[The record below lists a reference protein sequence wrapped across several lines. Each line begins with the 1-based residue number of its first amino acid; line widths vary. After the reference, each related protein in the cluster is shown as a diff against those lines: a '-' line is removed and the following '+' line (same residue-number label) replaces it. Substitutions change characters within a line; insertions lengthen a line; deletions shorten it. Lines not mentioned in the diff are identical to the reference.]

1 MERYDLIILGGG
13 ASAFAAATEAD
24 RMGLRSVMINAGL
37 PMGGTCVNVGC
48 VPSKHL
54 LALGKS
60 LHHPSR
66 PAFESVGPVRP
77 AFEFAKAME
86 EKDALVSGLREQN
99 YRQVFGSFRH
109 VEWVE
114 GRGTF
119 VASNVVETAGKE
131 MEGGKILIATG
142 CSTYAPPFEGL
153 KEAGF
158 LTHIEALSLK
168 RLPSS
173 LIVLGVGPL
182 GLEFAQIFSRM
193 GTRVTVVARG
203 KRILK
208 SQEPEISDA
217 LRGYMEEEGIE
228 IVTEAPVVRVART
241 NDGKTVTIETP
252 AGQRT
257 LAAEDIL
264 AATGERGNVEG
275 LGLKRIGVATV
286 GDSYIRVNEFL
297 QTDVPH
303 IFAAGDVTG
312 QRCLETVA
320 AKQGKIAVENA
331 FNGANKKIDFLSV
344 PHAVFTDPEAAGVG
358 MTEEQYMAA
367 HGTCNCRTVPLD
379 RVPRAVAV
387 RDTRGLVK
395 MVAHHETGRVMGIH
409 VLAPCASEIIHEAT
423 LAVKMGLTVD
433 DLIDTVHVFPTYSE
447 AIKMAAQA
455 FRRDIS
461 NMSCCVE

>member
-1 MERYDLIILGGG
+1 
-13 ASAFAAATEAD
+13 
-24 RMGLRSVMINAGL
+24 
-37 PMGGTCVNVGC
+37 
-48 VPSKHL
+48 
-54 LALGKS
+54 
-60 LHHPSR
+60 
-66 PAFESVGPVRP
+66 
-77 AFEFAKAME
+77 
-86 EKDALVSGLREQN
+86 
-99 YRQVFGSFRH
+99 

-119 VASNVVETAGKE
+119 VTSKVVEAAGKE

-142 CSTYAPPFEGL
+142 CSTYAPLFEGL

-182 GLEFAQIFSRM
+182 GLEFSQIFSRM

-208 SQEPEISDA
+208 SQEPEISEA
-217 LRGYMEEEGIE
+217 LRGYLEEEGIE
-228 IVTEAPVVRVART
+228 IVIKARVVRVART

-252 AGQRT
+252 TGQRT

-264 AATGERGNVEG
+264 AATGERGNIEG
-275 LGLKRIGVATV
+275 LGLKRIGVATA

-297 QTDVPH
+297 QTDVPD

-331 FNGANKKIDFLSV
+331 FNGAKKKIDFLSV

-358 MTEEQYMAA
+358 MTEERYMAA
-367 HGTCNCRTVPLD
+367 YGTCNCRTVPLD

-395 MVAHHETGRVMGIH
+395 MVAHHETGQVMGVHI
-409 VLAPCASEIIHEAT
+409 LAPCASEMIHEAT

>member
-13 ASAFAAATEAD
+13 AAGFAAATEAD
-24 RMGLRSVMINAGL
+24 RLGLKTAMVNGGL
-37 PMGGTCVNVGC
+37 PMGGKCVNVGC

-54 LALGKS
+54 LALGKVLRHP
-60 LHHPSR
+60 LHP
-66 PAFESVGPVRP
+66 PFQSVGPATP
-77 AFEFAKAME
+77 SFDFAKAME

-99 YRQVFGSFRH
+99 YRQVLGSFRN
-109 VEWVE
+109 VEWFE
-114 GRGTF
+114 DRGTF
-119 VASNVVETAGKE
+119 SSPNVVKVNGRELQGN
-131 MEGGKILIATG
+131 KILIATG
-142 CSTYAPPFEGL
+142 CSTYNPPFEGL
-153 KEAGF
+153 KETGF

-168 RLPSS
+168 HLPSS
-173 LIVLGVGPL
+173 LIVFGVGPL
-182 GLEFAQIFSRM
+182 GLEFSQIFSRM

-203 KRILK
+203 KKVLK
-208 SQEPEISDA
+208 AQEPEISEA
-217 LRGYMEEEGIE
+217 LRGYLEEEGIE
-228 IVTEAPVVRVART
+228 IVTEARVVRVAKT
-241 NDGKTVTIETP
+241 TDGKTVTVETP
-252 AGQRT
+252 AGRRT
-257 LAAEDIL
+257 CTAEEIL
-264 AATGERGNVEG
+264 VATGERGNIEG
-275 LGLKRIGVATV
+275 LGLERIGVAT
-286 GDSYIRVNEFL
+286 GDNSYIRVNEFL
-297 QTDVPH
+297 QTGMPH
-303 IFAAGDVTG
+303 IYAAGDVVG

-331 FNGANKKIDFLSV
+331 FNGVHKKIDFQSV
-344 PHAVFTDPEAAGVG
+344 PSAVFTDPEAASVG
-358 MTEEQYMAA
+358 LTEEQYMAV

-395 MVAHHETGRVMGIH
+395 MVAHHETGQVMGVHI
-409 VLAPCASEIIHEAT
+409 LAPSASEMIHEAT

>member
-13 ASAFAAATEAD
+13 AAAFAAATEAD
-24 RMGLRSVMINAGL
+24 RMGLRTVMINAGL

-60 LHHPSR
+60 LYHPSR
-66 PAFESVGPVRP
+66 PSFGSVSPVRP

-114 GRGTF
+114 ARGTF
-119 VASNVVETAGKE
+119 VSGNVVEAAGKE
-131 MEGGKILIATG
+131 MEGDKILIATG

-153 KEAGF
+153 KETGF

-168 RLPSS
+168 NLPSS
-173 LIVLGVGPL
+173 LIVFGVGPL
-182 GLEFAQIFSRM
+182 GLEFSQIYSRM
-193 GTRVTVVARG
+193 GAHVTVLARG
-203 KRILK
+203 KRLLK
-208 SQEPEISDA
+208 TQEPEISEA
-217 LRGYMEEEGIE
+217 LRGYLEEEGIE
-228 IVTEAPVVRVART
+228 IVTEARVVHVARS
-241 NDGKTVTIETP
+241 NGGKMVTVETP
-252 AGQRT
+252 EGQRT
-257 LAAEDIL
+257 LTTENIL
-264 AATGERGNVEG
+264 AATGERGNIEG
-275 LGLKRIGVATV
+275 LGLERIGVATV
-286 GDSYIRVNEFL
+286 DDSYIRVDEFL
-297 QTDVPH
+297 QTNVPH
-303 IFAAGDVTG
+303 IYAAGDVVG
-312 QRCLETVA
+312 QKCLETVA

-331 FNGANKKIDFLSV
+331 FNGGKRKIDFHSV

-358 MTEEQYMAA
+358 MTEERYMAA
-367 HGTCNCRTVPLD
+367 YGTCNCRTVPLD

-395 MVAHHETGRVMGIH
+395 MVAHHETGQVMGVHI
-409 VLAPCASEIIHEAT
+409 LAPCASEMIHEAT

>member
-1 MERYDLIILGGG
+1 MERYDLIILGGS

-24 RMGLRSVMINAGL
+24 RIGLRTVMINAGL

-77 AFEFAKAME
+77 AFEFAKAMD

-99 YRQVFGSFRH
+99 YRQVFRRFRH

-114 GRGTF
+114 
-119 VASNVVETAGKE
+119 AAGKE
-131 MEGGKILIATG
+131 MEGGKILIVTG

-208 SQEPEISDA
+208 SQEPEISEA
-217 LRGYMEEEGIE
+217 LRGYLEEEGIE

-241 NDGKTVTIETP
+241 NDGKKVTIETP

-264 AATGERGNVEG
+264 AATGERGNIEG

-297 QTDVPH
+297 QTGVPH

-320 AKQGKIAVENA
+320 A
-331 FNGANKKIDFLSV
+331 
-344 PHAVFTDPEAAGVG
+344 GVG

-367 HGTCNCRTVPLD
+367 YGTCNCRTVPLD

-387 RDTRGLVK
+387 KDTRGLVK
-395 MVAHHETGRVMGIH
+395 M
-409 VLAPCASEIIHEAT
+409 
-423 LAVKMGLTVD
+423 GLNVD

>member
-13 ASAFAAATEAD
+13 AAGFAAATEAD
-24 RMGLRSVMINAGL
+24 RLGLKTAMVNGGL
-37 PMGGTCVNVGC
+37 PMGGKCVNVGC

-54 LALGKS
+54 LALGKA
-60 LHHPSR
+60 LRHPR
-66 PAFESVGPVRP
+66 HPPFQSVGPATP
-77 AFEFAKAME
+77 AFDFGKAMG
-86 EKDALVSGLREQN
+86 EKDALVLGLREQN
-99 YRQVFGSFRH
+99 YRQVLGSFRN

-119 VASNVVETAGKE
+119 SSSNVVKVNDRE

-153 KEAGF
+153 KETGF
-158 LTHIEALSLK
+158 LTHIEALSFK
-168 RLPSS
+168 NLPSS
-173 LIVLGVGPL
+173 LIVFGVGPL
-182 GLEFAQIFSRM
+182 GLEFSQIFSRM
-193 GTRVTVVARG
+193 GARVTVVARG

-208 SQEPEISDA
+208 NQEPEISEA
-217 LRGYMEEEGIE
+217 LRGYLEEERIE
-228 IVTEAPVVRVART
+228 IVTEARVVRVART
-241 NDGKTVTIETP
+241 NDGKMVTVETP

-257 LAAEDIL
+257 LAAEEIL
-264 AATGERGNVEG
+264 AATGERGNIEG
-275 LGLKRIGVATV
+275 LGLERIGVATV
-286 GDSYIRVNEFL
+286 DDSYIRVDEFL
-297 QTDVPH
+297 QTSVPH

-331 FNGANKKIDFLSV
+331 FNGAKRKIDFLSV

-358 MTEEQYMAA
+358 MTEERYMAVY
-367 HGTCNCRTVPLD
+367 GTCNCRTVPLD

-395 MVAHHETGRVMGIH
+395 MVAHHETGQVMGVHI
-409 VLAPCASEIIHEAT
+409 LAPCASEMIHEAT

>member
-1 MERYDLIILGGG
+1 MD
-13 ASAFAAATEAD
+13 
-24 RMGLRSVMINAGL
+24 
-37 PMGGTCVNVGC
+37 
-48 VPSKHL
+48 
-54 LALGKS
+54 
-60 LHHPSR
+60 
-66 PAFESVGPVRP
+66 
-77 AFEFAKAME
+77 

-99 YRQVFGSFRH
+99 YRQVFRSFRH

-119 VASNVVETAGKE
+119 VTSNVVEAAGKE
-131 MEGGKILIATG
+131 MEGGKILIVTG

-208 SQEPEISDA
+208 SQEPEISEA
-217 LRGYMEEEGIE
+217 LRGYLEEEGIE

-241 NDGKTVTIETP
+241 NDGKKVTIETP

-264 AATGERGNVEG
+264 AATGERGNIEG

-297 QTDVPH
+297 QTGVPH

-320 AKQGKIAVENA
+320 A
-331 FNGANKKIDFLSV
+331 
-344 PHAVFTDPEAAGVG
+344 GVG

-367 HGTCNCRTVPLD
+367 YGTCNCRTVPLD

-387 RDTRGLVK
+387 KDTRGLVK
-395 MVAHHETGRVMGIH
+395 M
-409 VLAPCASEIIHEAT
+409 
-423 LAVKMGLTVD
+423 GLNVD